1 MSIKLNINEFI
12 RYLTPNGT
20 DVWLVAALG
29 GQGKEET
36 VADWDNCPNWPA
48 DLFAITASI
57 IDRSGAYTEAS
68 PDRKNLTN
76 HAVYLRKVKKAAN
89 DWNAD
94 PGKPPSRLQTL
105 WRDLVRKCGEIEM
118 EDVCK
123 SPEATSI
130 LLSLFA
136 IADEACA
143 GMGWDVTQDEAERD
157 FFASITMGA
166 MADKSLA
173 QLLMP
178 YVPTSFCVAV
188 PPDRAV
194 VLPKSLTPSVG
205 CTIRSLSHHV
215 ALLPPKTVI
224 APEWIWS
231 TTERATVDRPDPKL
245 PYDVRLL
252 LVPFP
257 YTIDGNCFRLSFPR
271 TKFGRDHKMA
281 AYFRLEQRW
290 LRRQKNARV
299 TGSQLADDLII
310 PLVKQAYVHSGQMP
324 DGIVLP
330 ECALTSEIAMELVEA
345 LKARD
350 IKIEFIITGVLDYDA
365 SSNATYNRA
374 QTFVLRKGEGAVKRE
389 QNKHHRWRLDRRQTE
404 GYALDFD
411 NDDDNDQWWE
421 DINVG
426 NRQLPFFGLR
436 KDMSITTLICE
447 DLARADPAMSLI
459 RAVGPNLVIA
469 LLMDGPQLE
478 TRWSSR
484 YATVL
489 ADDPGSA
496 VLTFTCSAMVDR
508 SNWRQARP
516 ARTIGLLRDASGR
529 TQEIPLPLDSLGV
542 LLTLESVKKHQTT
555 LDNRS
560 DNEVARQLKLR
571 HTLPLFIDKKPSWI

>member
-1 MSIKLNINEFI
+1 MPRAKSTSTAPPIS
-12 RYLTPNGT
+12 
-20 DVWLVAALG
+20 
-29 GQGKEET
+29 
-36 VADWDNCPNWPA
+36 WDCPNWPV
-48 DLFAITASI
+48 DLFAVTAAL
-57 IDRSGAYTEAS
+57 IDRSGCYTEAS
-68 PDRKNLTN
+68 PDRDRLDDHGRYLKKVDLT
-76 HAVYLRKVKKAAN
+76 AKA
-89 DWNAD
+89 WNAD
-94 PGKPPSRLQTL
+94 PGAPPKLLLTLWQTL
-105 WRDLVRKCGEIEM
+105 LKKHGDLEVELVCGSP
-118 EDVCK
+118 DVVNV
-123 SPEATSI
+123 
-130 LLSLFA
+130 LLTLFA
-136 IADEACA
+136 VADETCA
-143 GMGWDVTQDEAERD
+143 GMGWDVSQKESPSR
-157 FFASITMGA
+157 FFAAIAMGS
-166 MADKSLA
+166 MADKSFA
-173 QLLMP
+173 TELMH
-178 YVPTSFCVAV
+178 YLPTSFCIAI

-231 TTERATVDRPDPKL
+231 TTERATADRPDPKL

-252 LVPFP
+252 LIPFP
-257 YTIDGNCFRLSFPR
+257 FTVDGNCFQLSSPR
-271 TKFGRDHKMA
+271 TPFGTSHKMA
-281 AYFRLEQRW
+281 AYFRLEQLW
-290 LRRQKNARV
+290 LQYKGKRL
-299 TGSQLADDLII
+299 TGEQLADHLII
-310 PLVKQAYVHSGQMP
+310 PLVKQAYTHTGQMP

-330 ECALTSEIAMELVEA
+330 ECALTSEIAMELVET

-350 IKIEFIITGVLDYDA
+350 IKIEFLITGVLDIDPRTKT
-365 SSNATYNRA
+365 TYNRA

-411 NDDDNDQWWE
+411 DDDNNDQWWE
-421 DINVG
+421 DIDVG

-436 KDMSITTLICE
+436 KDMSVTTLICE
-447 DLARADPAMSLI
+447 DLARADPAMSVI

-478 TRWSSR
+478 TRWPGR

-496 VLTFTCSAMVDR
+496 VLSFTCSAMVDR

-516 ARTIGLLRDASGR
+516 ARTIGLMRDATGR
-529 TQEIPLPLDSLGV
+529 TQEVPLPQDSLGV

-560 DNEVARQLKLR
+560 DNEVSRQLKLR
-571 HTLPLFIDKKPSWI
+571 HMLPLFLDDKPAWI